1 MFNTVAYS
9 KDEGSPYPSEINA
22 IRRVMVRSD
31 CSVRADQ
38 AVHWAAWFANRY
50 GAEQFV
56 VQVQVP
62 HYPAATEFGAA
73 ERTRFAAADDKLAGY
88 VRQVAGE
95 RGHRH
100 S

>member
-1 MFNTVAYS
+1 M
-9 KDEGSPYPSEINA
+9 PPSVSNSTA
-22 IRRVMVRSD
+22 IRRVMVGTDRSET
-31 CSVRADQ
+31 ADQ
-38 AVHWAAWFANRY
+38 AVHWAAGFADRY
-50 GAEQFV
+50 DAELFV

-73 ERTRFAAADDKLAGY
+73 ERTRYAAADDKLAGY